1 MINMYNLVTS
11 AVAVAVAADLDEQR
25 AVPEEAPAEETTP
38 WGSGEEKGKEQLTPP
53 TPPLLLLSL
62 LLPPPPHHGRRPI
75 VRGEGRGR
83 TVIK

>member
-62 LLPPPPHHGRRPI
+62 LLPPPPITAVVP
-75 VRGEGRGR
+75 
-83 TVIK
+83 